1 VRLCFQYLLDCA
13 MRNGL
18 ACACIA
24 GYNSV
29 NSVSVQVQAQQ
40 ADDFGG
46 AAGEGIPSCAN
57 GEFNDGILR
66 ADWVGAPGNRPV
78 VSSPQIGLALHTL
91 QKDRTVEEQVSIQ

>member
-1 VRLCFQYLLDCA
+1 

-18 ACACIA
+18 AGACIA
-24 GYNSV
+24 GY